1 MLKQNEENEIPFN
14 GEFEDSEEESEEFS
28 EEDSED
34 DELQNKRKK
43 KRKQL
48 VNNNKRLIMNVSDTQ
63 YAAVKFVGKI
73 LNKFQLQYTPY
84 LETQVWDFCW
94 TDNAVLPE
102 TLARMQ
108 SHQRINHFPGMYCIA
123 RKNYLGKNLNKMAKQ
138 FPEEFDFYPK
148 TWMLPSDISDL
159 RQNIGKIKYFIVK
172 PEASCQGRG
181 IFLTKQ
187 VESIASEHCVVQRY
201 LHKPLLIDGLKF
213 DFRMY
218 VLLAG
223 CDPLRIYL
231 FKEGLARF
239 ATQPYQLPNQMNAEE
254 MCMHLTNYAIN
265 KDNPNFVFNTDEK
278 QLDVGHK
285 RSLSSVF
292 KLLSEQT
299 NIDELMAKIKDL
311 IIKTFCS
318 VQPFLQSNYTQPD
331 NYANNMCF
339 EILGFDIIIDNA
351 YKPYLLEVNHTPSF
365 TADTPLDALIK
376 KNLIRDTITLMNI
389 NLKVK
394 NDLQQLQKEQ
404 MQRRVLGKKP
414 KLSNEE
420 KKSLK
425 LQAQVER
432 EQYESQHLGNFEKIY
447 PCDKSYDEY
456 LQHAQKIYEEWTGA
470 NIRRN
475 VKKDNATE
483 RDKLPQQRQLQ
494 HSITIQGSID
504 SNNKPSMDPAKPS
517 IRKSLYKHVHSK
529 VFSNINPQKSMTE
542 LPQQQQPIE
551 YKLQD
556 GNDNEIAIED
566 QQNNYKQQEKID
578 RSKRPPSFYVMKSVK
593 QGSELQLVD
602 LFNYKRISI
611 PETSPQSQPIML
623 QQQSLQISQQQQQQS
638 PNFKSA
644 TQLARHFSIRKTN
657 KSKLKPS
664 ESDQEAKKD
673 LIQAVNQYSQFQQQQ
688 QQQSFFQSQ
697 QQHLQNQQQQPNGSF
712 VKPKVFNLK
721 LQPPHFK
728 IPSLP
733 ILMQQQNY
741 YKFRYD

>member
-1 MLKQNEENEIPFN
+1 MLYQSDKNEIPFN
-14 GEFEDSEEESEEFS
+14 GQFEDSEEESDELS

-34 DELQNKRKK
+34 DGLQNRRRRKR
-43 KRKQL
+43 RQL
-48 VNNNKRLIMNVSDTQ
+48 VNNNKLLIMNVSDTQ

-73 LNKFQLQYTPY
+73 LNKFKLQYTPY
-84 LETQVWDFCW
+84 QETQVWDFCW

-138 FPEEFDFYPK
+138 FPDEFDFYPK

-159 RQNIGKIKYFIVK
+159 RQNIKKIKYFIVK

-239 ATQPYQLPNQMNAEE
+239 ATQPYQQPNQMNAEE

-265 KDNPNFVFNTDEK
+265 KDNPNFVFNTDE
-278 QLDVGHK
+278 QQMDVGHK

-292 KLLSEQT
+292 KLLSQQT

-331 NYANNMCF
+331 NHANNMCF
-339 EILGFDIIIDNA
+339 EILGFDILLDNT

-365 TADTPLDALIK
+365 TADTPLDAIIK

-414 KLSNEE
+414 KISNEE

-425 LQAQVER
+425 IQAQIER

-447 PCDKSYDEY
+447 PSDKSYEDY
-456 LQHAQKIYEEWTGA
+456 LQHAQKLYEEWTGA

-475 VKKDNATE
+475 IKKDNFTE
-483 RDKLPQQRQLQ
+483 REKLIQQRQIQ
-494 HSITIQGSID
+494 HSITVQGSVD
-504 SNNKPSMDPAKPS
+504 SRNKLDPSKS
-517 IRKSLYKHVHSK
+517 SNRKSLYKNITIKKENKQNLINK
-529 VFSNINPQKSMTE
+529 VFSNPQKSMTE
-542 LPQQQQPIE
+542 LPQQQPLELKI
-551 YKLQD
+551 QD
-556 GNDNEIAIED
+556 RDDNEIASED
-566 QQNNYKQQEKID
+566 QQNTSKFQENID
-578 RSKRPPSFYVMKSVK
+578 RFKRPPSFYTMKSTK
-593 QGSELQLVD
+593 QHQELQIAD
-602 LFNYKRISI
+602 FFNYKRISF
-611 PETSPQSQPIML
+611 PDTSPLSQPNT
-623 QQQSLQISQQQQQQS
+623 QQVLQISSQQQL
-638 PNFKSA
+638 KSSA
-644 TQLARHFSIRKTN
+644 QMTRKFSIRKSN
-657 KSKLKPS
+657 KSKLKSS
-664 ESDQEAKKD
+664 ESDQEAKKEM
-673 LIQAVNQYSQFQQQQ
+673 IQAFNQFSQIQQQQ
-688 QQQSFFQSQ
+688 QQSSFFQSQ
-697 QQHLQNQQQQPNGSF
+697 QQNFQNQQPQQNGSF

-728 IPSLP
+728 IPSFP

-741 YKFRYD
+741 YKLRYD